1 LIYTNA
7 IPSARISRLIWSS
20 DYENPID
27 VFMKATLNDSLDF
40 ILKDHNYILQAFLVI
55 LLALFANYLQKKV
68 LSRLLIKLEK
78 TQTKW
83 DDILISALQKPIS
96 LIILVAGIS
105 FAAEITQKATG
116 AMIFDA
122 VYTLRDATIIGALAW
137 FFVRLTHRGEQKLLK
152 DDNEIDQTTLDAIA
166 KLLRISVVIT
176 AILVTLQTLGYSIS
190 GVLAFGGISGVAV
203 GFAAKDLLANFFGG
217 LIIYLDRPFAVGDWV
232 RSPDREIEGTI
243 EKIGW
248 RVTRIRTFDKRPLYI
263 PNSVFTTIAV
273 ENPTRMLNRRIKESF
288 GLRYDDAS
296 KMETITRKV
305 KEMLQN
311 HPEIDSTKTLI
322 VNFNAFAPSSM
333 DFFIYTFTKTTDW
346 IRFHEIKEDVLLKVL
361 KVVEDEGAE
370 MAFPTSTVLLGDEE
384 LLKKFGPQAG

>member
-1 LIYTNA
+1 MIYTNT
-7 IPSARISRLIWSS
+7 IPSARISRLIWSTN
-20 DYENPID
+20 YENPID

-105 FAAEITQKATG
+105 FAAEIIQKATG

-137 FFVRLTHRGEQKLLK
+137 FFVRLIHRGEQKLLK

-176 AILVTLQTLGYSIS
+176 ALLITLQTLGYSIS
-190 GVLAFGGISGVAV
+190 GVLAFGGIGGVAV

-217 LIIYLDRPFAVGDWV
+217 LIIYLDRPFAVGDWI

-248 RVTRIRTFDKRPLYI
+248 RVTRIRTFDHRPLYL
-263 PNSVFTTIAV
+263 PKSVFTTIAV

-370 MAFPTSTVLLGDEE
+370 MAFPTSTILLGDEE
-384 LLKKFGPQAG
+384 LLKKYGP

>member
-1 LIYTNA
+1 
-7 IPSARISRLIWSS
+7 
-20 DYENPID
+20 
-27 VFMKATLNDSLDF
+27 
-40 ILKDHNYILQAFLVI
+40 
-55 LLALFANYLQKKV
+55 
-68 LSRLLIKLEK
+68 
-78 TQTKW
+78 
-83 DDILISALQKPIS
+83 
-96 LIILVAGIS
+96 
-105 FAAEITQKATG
+105 
-116 AMIFDA
+116 
-122 VYTLRDATIIGALAW
+122 
-137 FFVRLTHRGEQKLLK
+137 
-152 DDNEIDQTTLDAIA
+152 
-166 KLLRISVVIT
+166 
-176 AILVTLQTLGYSIS
+176 
-190 GVLAFGGISGVAV
+190 VLAFGGISGVAV

-370 MAFPTSTVLLGDEE
+370 MAFPTSTILLGDEE
-384 LLKKFGPQAG
+384 LLKKYGP